1 MSKKYIVRLEST
13 ELHQIEVEAENSD
26 QALEIGLEQIRRC
39 EGEAVPGSFN
49 WGDWADVKEAGEE
62 ND

>member
-26 QALEIGLEQIRRC
+26 QALEIGLEQIRNG
-39 EGEAVPGSFN
+39 EGEAILGSFN